1 MVLGQLIT
9 WISTNGF
16 LFSILLLQFEF
27 ECRARGADI
36 LAYPPVVAGGNRSN
50 TLHYVK
56 NNQLIKV
63 TVCCLVTWNA
73 VLWHIHV
80 PSCCLFWLNRS
91 KHLNTYFLSEQG
103 KRILALINFTVSG
116 RFNLSF
122 FPLSSF
128 LVFLSSQCSIFWTV
142 QGLANKVADNLVN
155 TSALTAACNAGG
167 LIKRGAT
174 VTGKQ
179 RHWRG
184 SSAVTCIP
192 WPCFAI

>member
-1 MVLGQLIT
+1 MV
-9 WISTNGF
+9 S
-16 LFSILLLQFEF
+16 SSLQFEF

-63 TVCCLVTWNA
+63 TLVLSSKWNA
-73 VLWHIHV
+73 VVWHKYV
-80 PSCCLFWLNRS
+80 FPSCCLFWLNGS
-91 KHLNTYFLSEQG
+91 KLLNTYFFKWARE
-103 KRILALINFTVSG
+103 KNPAVVNFTVSG

-122 FPLSSF
+122 FPHSF
-128 LVFLSSQCSIFWTV
+128 CCSIFWTV

-155 TSALTAACNAGG
+155 VSSHSSLQCWGPHKNGELLSQAE
-167 LIKRGAT
+167 
-174 VTGKQ
+174 Q
-179 RHWRG
+179 RHWGG